1 MVRPKSKESLWQ
13 QAEENFDKLQN
24 TINQMTL
31 EQQLEPFGF
40 TEDFLMTKKE
50 SHWRRDGN
58 LRDVLIHLYEWHQ
71 LFLKWESANSQG
83 QSIPF
88 LPEPY
93 NWKNYS
99 QMNVEFVTKHQ
110 ETSLSEAKELLATS
124 HQQMMAIIKRYSNEQ
139 LFEKQ
144 QYSWTGSTT
153 LGSYVISATSSH
165 YDWANKKLKQQ
176 LKLLKR
182 K

>member
-1 MVRPKSKESLWQ
+1 
-13 QAEENFDKLQN
+13 
-24 TINQMTL
+24 MTL
-31 EQQLEPFGF
+31 EQQLEPFVF
-40 TEDFLMTKKE
+40 TEEFLMTKKE
-50 SHWRRDGN
+50 AHWRRDEN

-71 LFLKWESANSQG
+71 LFLNWESANG
-83 QSIPF
+83 QDQSVPF

-99 QMNVEFVTKHQ
+99 QMNVEFVAKHQ
-110 ETSLSEAKELLATS
+110 VTSLSEANELLATS
-124 HQQMMAIIKRYSNEQ
+124 HQQMMAIIKGYSNEQ

-144 QYSWTGSTT
+144 QFSWTGSTT
-153 LGSYVISATSSH
+153 LGSYSISATSSH

-176 LKLLKR
+176 LKLLKG